1 LVYAHEADDEYDDG
15 AHVLDDDG
23 GICDQWPEI
32 IRLET
37 GVPLEMLEE
46 GRLVCIVVW
55 IRLLDPE

>member
-55 IRLLDPE
+55 I